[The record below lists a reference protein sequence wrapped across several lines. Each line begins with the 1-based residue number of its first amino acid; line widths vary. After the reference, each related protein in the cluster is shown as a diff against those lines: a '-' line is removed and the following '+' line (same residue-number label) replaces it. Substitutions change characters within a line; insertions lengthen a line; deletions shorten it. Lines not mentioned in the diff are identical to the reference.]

1 MSGPL
6 LAQQTAANLHATVGS
21 KVTIDRPGL
30 GPVNVVVAG
39 IVDLPNQDSM
49 FQAVGLPSGAQ
60 PQAPPDNVVLLPAE
74 EWRALFDQQASANPG
89 SARVQLHVRLERA
102 SLPSDPVSAFADV
115 LGRAKNLEV
124 RIAGSGLIADNL
136 AARLDAT
143 RSDALYARVL
153 FLFLGAPGVA
163 IAVLLTLAVAAAGQE
178 RRRREQALLRAR
190 GADTA
195 LLISLAAVEA
205 VLIGLAG
212 VAVGLAVAALA
223 ARVIASLGTLAP
235 APSAFAAL
243 AGLSLALA
251 AAMTPAWRTAREQT
265 VAAARTVVGR
275 SSTLPWRWLWLDV
288 GLIAAGAVAFWY
300 SAASSYQVVLAPEGV
315 AQAAVDYTAFLA
327 PVCLWLGA
335 GLLATRSLG
344 IWLAGSRALRAGR
357 LGSLAARLAPLVA
370 SALARRRRA
379 LARAVALTALA
390 VGFAVSTAVFNATY
404 NAQSRID
411 AELTNGA
418 DVAAVGVA
426 ARPAGQRLAE
436 LSRLPGV
443 AAAEPMMHRFAYVG
457 SDLQD
462 MYGVDPRAIGRATNM
477 SDAFFGGG
485 SSARTLAALASTRDG
500 VLVSEETVSDFQ
512 LQTGDTLNLK
522 LQSAADHQYHVVP
535 FRFVGVAREFP
546 TAPRNSFL
554 VANADYVAE
563 KTGDAAAE
571 IVLMRTSGDPEP
583 VAAAARKVFADA
595 PGVRVTSVGETQRL
609 ISSSLT
615 AIDLRGLTTLEL
627 TFAVAAVIAAAGLL
641 FGLDVAERRRGFAV
655 LALLGAKRNEIA
667 AFLWSEALVV
677 VGAGLAAGAAI
688 GLVVAYV
695 LVRELEGVFDPPPEG
710 LSMPWPYLATL
721 FVSALASVAT
731 VVLIAARTLDQRRV
745 ETLKD
750 L

>member
-1 MSGPL
+1 MPLHLLWAGGLLRRRLGRLAGAAIGVALATALVAALLDFIGGAARSMTARAVESVPVDWQVQLAVGGDAEAAMDAVRRATPISVMLPVLYADVAGLSARSEGTTQTTGAGKAVGLPPDYEAALPGQIRLLLGSLSGPL
-6 LAQQTAANLHATVGS
+6 LAQQTAANLHATAGS

-30 GPVNVVVAG
+30 SPVNVVVAG
-39 IVDLPNQDSM
+39 VVDLPNQDSM

-223 ARVIASLGTLAP
+223 ARAIANLGTLAP

-288 GLIAAGAVAFWY
+288 ALIAAGAVAFWY

-344 IWLAGSRALRAGR
+344 IWLAGSRALGAGR

-370 SALARRRRA
+370 STLARRRRA

-390 VGFAVSTAVFNATY
+390 VGFAVSTAVFNTTY

-418 DVAAVGVA
+418 DVAAVG
-426 ARPAGQRLAE
+426 
-436 LSRLPGV
+436 SR
-443 AAAEPMMHRFAYVG
+443 
-457 SDLQD
+457 
-462 MYGVDPRAIGRATNM
+462 RAPGRAATGR
-477 SDAFFGGG
+477 AV
-485 SSARTLAALASTRDG
+485 SSARRRGGRADDAPLRLCRLGPSGHVRRRSARDRPRDQHVGRLFRRRKQRAHARRARLDPRRRSRLRGDRQRFPASTGRHPQ
-500 VLVSEETVSDFQ
+500 SETPERSRPSVPCR
-512 LQTGDTLNLK
+512 
-522 LQSAADHQYHVVP
+522 AVP
-535 FRFVGVAREFP
+535 FRGGRPRVSDR
-546 TAPRNSFL
+546 APRL
-554 VANADYVAE
+554 VP
-563 KTGDAAAE
+563 
-571 IVLMRTSGDPEP
+571 R
-583 VAAAARKVFADA
+583 R
-595 PGVRVTSVGETQRL
+595 QRRL
-609 ISSSLT
+609 CRRE
-615 AIDLRGLTTLEL
+615 D
-627 TFAVAAVIAAAGLL
+627 
-641 FGLDVAERRRGFAV
+641 RRRCGGNRPDANVGRSGTGRRRREEGF
-655 LALLGAKRNEIA
+655 R
-667 AFLWSEALVV
+667 
-677 VGAGLAAGAAI
+677 
-688 GLVVAYV
+688 
-695 LVRELEGVFDPPPEG
+695 
-710 LSMPWPYLATL
+710 
-721 FVSALASVAT
+721 
-731 VVLIAARTLDQRRV
+731 
-745 ETLKD
+745 
-750 L
+750 